1 MGADIHMFV
10 EKKLDDSVWATVQ
23 TFNPIGRKAVG
34 LESKNPYDWMFFE
47 VAARN
52 YQLFASLAAVRG
64 EGPEPIGIPD
74 DASPLYLQHV
84 RAWTNDAH
92 SHSWCS
98 AATFIERYLD
108 TMDAQSD
115 IVKHY
120 AKWVL
125 DRGQNAAVLT
135 FLDTYCA
142 INVREED
149 KADDYRFVFF
159 FDN

>member
-10 EKKLDDSVWATVQ
+10 EKKLVDGEWATVQ
-23 TFNPIGRKAVG
+23 TFDPIGKRAVG
-34 LESKNPYDWMFFE
+34 LESKNPYDFLYFD
-47 VAARN
+47 VTQRN
-52 YQLFASLAAVRG
+52 YQLFANLAAVRG
-64 EGPEPIGIPD
+64 FGPEPLGVPD
-74 DASPLYLQHV
+74 DASSLYRHYAQ
-84 RAWTNDAH
+84 RWSGDAH

-108 TMDAQSD
+108 TCDEQSD

-125 DRGQNAAVLT
+125 DRGHNAAVLT

-142 INVREED
+142 INVHDEES
-149 KADDYRFVFF
+149 ADDYRFVFF